1 MPSTPPFVD
10 PTDNSLDTDQILQEA
25 LPLAGLIGL
34 FVGLALIPFLFV
46 FLLGDSSV
54 FGMLLMV
61 AVQFIL
67 AVGAGIVLMYIITRA
82 MQLANE

>member
-25 LPLAGLIGL
+25 LSLAGLIGL

>member
-1 MPSTPPFVD
+1 MPSATPFINPA
-10 PTDNSLDTDQILQEA
+10 NSTLDTDQILQEA

-46 FLLGDSSV
+46 VLIGGNSLLGV
-54 FGMLLMV
+54 LLMI

-67 AVGAGIVLMYIITRA
+67 AIGAGIVLMYIIARA
-82 MQLANE
+82 MQLAEE